1 MNNTKVFL
9 FASLNDS
16 QNVSKITRNCTFFN
30 YYIDK
35 NGLLRRRIA
44 NSGNISG
51 LMYLSDYGID
61 NYKELDIPRL
71 SMDILS
77 ECRSRRY
84 SGIFLDFENRQSIEL
99 LRNISM
105 LVIRNGITI
114 FIPISFAGCIQN
126 AKLVVPSAIS
136 GGSFEQMLREYKEKY
151 GADNLCLDIIR
162 TCQDF
167 TMPSYMPEGKNLS
180 DEEFDALLAEYSP
193 SSFFS
198 KDLCSKYFTY
208 RCDGEYHFVIYDD
221 ASTAISKL
229 EIADSL
235 GFYAAFILYSDFGDD
250 AKYILNR

>member
-1 MNNTKVFL
+1 
-9 FASLNDS
+9 
-16 QNVSKITRNCTFFN
+16 
-30 YYIDK
+30 
-35 NGLLRRRIA
+35 
-44 NSGNISG
+44 
-51 LMYLSDYGID
+51 
-61 NYKELDIPRL
+61 
-71 SMDILS
+71 
-77 ECRSRRY
+77 
-84 SGIFLDFENRQSIEL
+84 
-99 LRNISM
+99 M
-105 LVIRNGITI
+105 LVIRNGITV
-114 FIPISFAGCIQN
+114 FIPVAFAGCVQN

-180 DEEFDALLAEYSP
+180 NEEFDTLMNEYSP

-221 ASTAISKL
+221 ASTAVSKF

-250 AKYILNR
+250 VKYILNK

>member
-16 QNVSKITRNCTFFN
+16 QNVGKITRNCTFFN

-35 NGLLRRRIA
+35 NGLFRRRTAHI
-44 NSGNISG
+44 SNISG
-51 LMYLSDYGID
+51 LMYLSDYGIE

-77 ECRSRRY
+77 ECRSKRY
-84 SGIFLDFENRQSIEL
+84 SSIFFDFENRQSMEL
-99 LRNISM
+99 MRSIGQLA
-105 LVIRNGITI
+105 IRNGIVV
-114 FIPISFAGCIQN
+114 FIPVSFAGCVQN

-136 GGSFEQMLREYKEKY
+136 GGSFEQMLREYKTKY
-151 GADNLCLDIIR
+151 GEENLCLDIIR
-162 TCQDF
+162 ICQDF
-167 TMPSYMPEGKNLS
+167 TMPSYMPEGKSLTN
-180 DEEFDALLAEYSP
+180 DEFDNLMNEYSP

-221 ASTAISKL
+221 ATTATAKL

-235 GFYAAFILYSDFGDD
+235 GFYAAFILWSDFGDD
-250 AKYILNR
+250 VRHILNA